1 MTTLLFSF
9 LILCGR
15 RRFLHVIFFFFK
27 TSLLLGAEWC
37 HHLEECARVW
47 SACRWP
53 CFGVWF
59 CAWGLVFPGFVV
71 KLWVRLYKQLQ
82 SCDTLH
88 SLSHSAVTAS
98 PQIPTW
104 VYIFFLLLD
113 PYPLTNTTP
122 LLNVD
127 GIASLSLYL
136 SSFIFFF
143 LWVWAL
149 APSPSPFHEAS
160 ILCHPEL
167 NRRPCYPALPLVKP
181 DHMVTEWPALLC
193 YPPSSLGVHME

>member
-1 MTTLLFSF
+1 MRSGVIIWKNVRGCDLPADGRVLVCGSVLEDLCFLGLLWSYE
-9 LILCGR
+9 CVSTNSCS
-15 RRFLHVIFFFFK
+15 HV
-27 TSLLLGAEWC
+27 
-37 HHLEECARVW
+37 
-47 SACRWP
+47 
-53 CFGVWF
+53 
-59 CAWGLVFPGFVV
+59 
-71 KLWVRLYKQLQ
+71 
-82 SCDTLH
+82 TLH

-113 PYPLTNTTP
+113 PYPLTDTTP

-167 NRRPCYPALPLVKP
+167 NRRPCCPALPLVKP